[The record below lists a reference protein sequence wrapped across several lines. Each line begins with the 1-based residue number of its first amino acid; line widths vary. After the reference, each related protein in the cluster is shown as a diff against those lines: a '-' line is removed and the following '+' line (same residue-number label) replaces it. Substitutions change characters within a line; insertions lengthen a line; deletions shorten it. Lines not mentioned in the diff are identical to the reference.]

1 VVNEEFKKGKITYLC
16 ELCGYGYLDLE
27 TAEQCEQHC
36 YSGNLS
42 IQKKAIYKPKI
53 NVLA

>member
-1 VVNEEFKKGKITYLC
+1 VVNEEFKKGKIIYLC
-16 ELCGYGYLDLE
+16 ELCGYGYSDLE

-42 IQKKAIYKPKI
+42 IKRKQSTNQK
-53 NVLA
+53 